1 MRHGDTT
8 KRMDAST
15 EPATVLLE
23 VCDENGVV
31 QIWQG
36 TSTVVG
42 YDVTEDLTHS
52 GSRERNSVELARAN
66 KWDAAD
72 ADEAARDAEKAAREA
87 AAAGARTVSAGEL
100 VTRSA
105 SGDNLSGPE
114 QTSLIAELSS
124 AVRDL
129 TLLVEALSVEE

>member
-1 MRHGDTT
+1 MRPGDTT

-42 YDVTEDLTHS
+42 EDVTEELTNT
-52 GSRERNSVELARAN
+52 GSRLRTSDELARADRL
-66 KWDAAD
+66 DAVD
-72 ADEAARDAEKAAREA
+72 AGKAAREA
-87 AAAGARTVSAGEL
+87 AAAGARTVSDGEL

-105 SGDNLSGPE
+105 SGGNLSGPE
-114 QTSLIAELSS
+114 QTALLTELSA
-124 AVRDL
+124 AVRYL
-129 TLLVEALSVEE
+129 TLLVEALSEEE